1 LYIIHV
7 PVVLPFFRWRILFL
21 SLFLVFFWFVSFD
34 PFTNILIFLVLKSKN
49 IVVDDDSEYLDGVRN
64 VMTASYVKVG
74 LPLARAIPILADISV
89 TAGWLGRRA
98 KWHCCLHYFIIV
110 FF

>member
-1 LYIIHV
+1 
-7 PVVLPFFRWRILFL
+7 
-21 SLFLVFFWFVSFD
+21 
-34 PFTNILIFLVLKSKN
+34 VLKSKN

-89 TAGWLGRRA
+89 TAG
-98 KWHCCLHYFIIV
+98 
-110 FF
+110 